1 MKNIIFVAMAVMILL
16 CGCNKQEAKTKEY
29 YDQHLEEAQ
38 VRVEECKKL
47 EKFNEIQQLDCQNAN
62 SAIQLAPDSR
72 VPYGKGKT
80 TTNPEAFKF

>member
-16 CGCNKQEAKTKEY
+16 YGCNKQEAKTKEY

-38 VRVEECKKL
+38 VRVGECKKL

-62 SAIQLAPDSR
+62 EAVLDNKANR
-72 VPYGKGKT
+72 
-80 TTNPEAFKF
+80 TNPYSKSNPNALKIR

>member
-1 MKNIIFVAMAVMILL
+1 MKNIIFGAIAAMIFL

-38 VRVEECKKL
+38 VRVGECKKL

-62 SAIQLAPDSR
+62 EAVLDNKANR
-72 VPYGKGKT
+72 
-80 TTNPEAFKF
+80 TNPYSKSNPNALKIR

>member
-1 MKNIIFVAMAVMILL
+1 MKNIIFGAIATTILL
-16 CGCNKQEAKTKEY
+16 SGCNKQEAKTKEY
-29 YDQHLEEAQ
+29 YDQHLEEAELRMQ
-38 VRVEECKKL
+38 ECKKL
-47 EKFNEIQQLDCQNAN
+47 EKFNEIEQLDCQNAN